1 MEAKLRI
8 DARDIMPNDNGKF
21 SLLIELAPNPQR
33 ESEVDIHIG
42 SIGLTTHEQIKSLLA
57 DLAAMIEP
65 ENFLGSEE
73 SNGFSDPA
81 RPQTFNPQP
90 MGAKQ

>member
-1 MEAKLRI
+1 MEASLRI

-21 SLLIELAPNPQR
+21 SLLIEFAPNPQR
-33 ESEVDIHIG
+33 PIEVDIHIG
-42 SIGLTTHEQIKSLLA
+42 SIGLTTHDQIKSLLT
-57 DLAAMIEP
+57 DIAAMIDP

-73 SNGFSDPA
+73 TSQDA
-81 RPQTFNPQP
+81 KKPQTFNPQP